1 MAVATLPNRVFRTL
15 AQPGPWT
22 FAVLSAIE
30 GLSRASLAAVI
41 PLLAFD
47 ILGNARDV
55 SALFTAVGW
64 VALATSF
71 ALPWLVRR
79 FRVRRIYALGGAL
92 LVVAPLLYWTSTI
105 PGWAAGQMMR
115 VFALACVN
123 IGLSLYIMAYIPKR
137 QLGRSEPLR
146 TFCAAFAW
154 SIGPWLGVMLATSF
168 APAVAYLFSAGCAVL
183 FLVYMLNLP
192 LGDPLAG
199 GSTSKATTPWR
210 NIQRFLAQPRLILA
224 WLLNFGREFWWVTFF
239 IYGPIYMV
247 QAGESQQ
254 TGALILS
261 CGTAFLFVTPLMG
274 WIGRRVGLRRFF
286 MACFAVSASAT
297 LAIAFVFDNHWLGA
311 ALLLVGALCGV
322 SLDAVGH
329 IPFLRAVRARE
340 RPEMTMVFG
349 TYKDMASMIPTA
361 LFTVLLSFLPLS
373 AVFAATGIVL
383 CGSVLLARFIPRGM

>member
-1 MAVATLPNRVFRTL
+1 MAITALPRAVVRTL
-15 AQPGPWT
+15 SRPGPWT

-47 ILGNARDV
+47 IMGNARDV

-71 ALPWLVRR
+71 ALPWMVRR
-79 FRVRRIYALGGAL
+79 FRIRRIYALGGAL
-92 LVVAPLLYWTSTI
+92 LIVAPLLYWTSTV

-123 IGLSLYIMAYIPKR
+123 IGISLYIMAYIPKR

-146 TFCAAFAW
+146 TFCAAFSW
-154 SIGPWLGVMLATSF
+154 SLGPWLGVMLATEF
-168 APAVAYLFSAGCAVL
+168 APAFAYLFSMGCAVL
-183 FLVYMLNLP
+183 FLAYMLSLP
-192 LGDPLAG
+192 LGDPLATG
-199 GSTSKATTPWR
+199 PAARPTTPWR
-210 NIQRFLAQPRLILA
+210 NVRRFLAQPRLNLA
-224 WLLNFGREFWWVTFF
+224 WLLNFGREFWWVMFF

-247 QAGESQQ
+247 QAGESQE

-274 WIGRRVGLRRFF
+274 WVGRKIGLRRFF
-286 MACFAVSASAT
+286 MTCYAVAGTAT
-297 LAIAFVFDNHWLGA
+297 ILIAVFFDQHWIA
-311 ALLLVGALCGV
+311 AGFLLLGALCGV
-322 SLDAVGH
+322 SMDSVGH
-329 IPFLRAVRARE
+329 VPFLRAVRARE

-349 TYKDMASMIPTA
+349 TYKDLAGLIPTA
-361 LFTVLLSFLPLS
+361 LFTLLLSFLPLS
-373 AVFAATGIVL
+373 AVFAATGLVL
-383 CGSVLLARFIPRGM
+383 YGAVLLARFIPRGM